1 MKQDKDFG
9 SRTGVKEE
17 FFTPG
22 KRPLIRII
30 LHKVRIGL
38 RDKLTYS

>member
-9 SRTGVKEE
+9 SRTREKE
-17 FFTPG
+17 FFTQG

-30 LHKVRIGL
+30 LHKVRIRL